1 MLYPFELR
9 ARVES
14 TGLIPPDVVETSGL
28 CRFCA
33 ISPLKPFEP
42 LLTAQLVLESPLH
55 IGET

>member
-1 MLYPFELR
+1 
-9 ARVES
+9 
-14 TGLIPPDVVETSGL
+14 VVETSGL